1 MNKKLTKSYEFMLF
15 CVIAILTVVLALAT
29 GGKSIAPTN
38 LLDLV
43 TSYSAYGVIAIG
55 CLFVIISG
63 GIDISFMAVG
73 AVAQYLAALYML
85 NVGGNLFVVLL
96 ISVVTGV
103 LLGLVNAVLVNRL
116 RVPTLI
122 ITIAT
127 MNIIYGITMRIT
139 SGVRLHGFPK
149 WFADK
154 SSPRLFLFTVGVL
167 AVMLVLAALI
177 LKKTKIGRKI
187 YAVGG
192 NTEAAKRCGINV
204 LAVQL
209 FVYGFAGA
217 MAGIG
222 ALIKCYLSQ
231 QASIGA
237 LIKCYLSQQASIGA
251 LYGNEMDVLAMVVL
265 GGVALEGG
273 KGSVLGTF
281 FGILLVAILSNGM
294 ILMGVSSY
302 WKDLVIGAVIMVSF
316 CITGWRVLSRRARER
331 RGETVE

>member
-15 CVIAILTVVLALAT
+15 CVIVILTVVLALAT

-85 NVGGNLFVVLL
+85 NIGGNIFTVLL
-96 ISVVTGV
+96 ISVITGV

-116 RVPTLI
+116 RAPTLI

-154 SSPRLFLFTVGVL
+154 SSPQLSLFTVGVL
-167 AVMLVLAALI
+167 AVMLVLAAFI
-177 LKKTKIGRKI
+177 LRKTKIGRKI

-217 MAGIG
+217 MAG
-222 ALIKCYLSQ
+222 
-231 QASIGA
+231 IGA

-316 CITGWRVLSRRARER
+316 CITGWRVLSRRAKEQ
-331 RGETVE
+331 RGEPVE

>member
-237 LIKCYLSQQASIGA
+237 L
-251 LYGNEMDVLAMVVL
+251 YGNEMDVLAMVVL
-265 GGVALEGG
+265 GGVALDGG